1 MDLSEVTIREVDN
14 LFYFKG
20 EKSELNH
27 FKEAYAILETTMK
40 G

>member
-1 MDLSEVTIREVDN
+1 MIDKILIREVDN